1 MAGLAFVN
9 YRRDD
14 TAALAHSLYLQ
25 LKARFGSGQLFMDVN
40 SISPGQEW
48 PARIRSRLEKASVM
62 LALIGPGW
70 LHASDEFGRR
80 RIDFDEDWVR
90 LELASTLHDDKPILP
105 VLVGNDTPPPPA
117 MALPVVLQELA
128 AKQALSLR
136 TEPREWAA
144 GVKTIGDELLN
155 YGLTDQGIMPDV
167 LPVPSLEK
175 ARTQPLGEDRL
186 SEELR
191 ELPGWEPWEDNL
203 AREFPLVRQELR
215 KNFVFETFELAAG
228 FMTFMAPRF
237 SELNHHP
244 RWGNEWRIVQI
255 RLSTWDARNRIT
267 EYDIAAA
274 RLVERSYPEYLRAAK
289 G

>member
-1 MAGLAFVN
+1 
-9 YRRDD
+9 
-14 TAALAHSLYLQ
+14 
-25 LKARFGSGQLFMDVN
+25 
-40 SISPGQEW
+40 
-48 PARIRSRLEKASVM
+48 
-62 LALIGPGW
+62 
-70 LHASDEFGRR
+70 
-80 RIDFDEDWVR
+80 
-90 LELASTLHDDKPILP
+90 
-105 VLVGNDTPPPPA
+105 
-117 MALPVVLQELA
+117 MALPAVLQELA

-136 TEPREWAA
+136 TDPREWAA
-144 GVKTIGDELLN
+144 GVKTIGEELLN

-203 AREFPLVRQELR
+203 AREYPLVRQELR

-274 RLVERSYPEYLRAAK
+274 QLVERSYPEYLRAAK